1 MIIDT
6 LQNQKLATY
15 YKSNE
20 ISNSLKSMIHVKVTY
35 EIQLPDKV
43 WALIKQF
50 MIYGKDECIFYQML
64 QKFKEPYIINQG
76 KFFTIPSFFNNARLT
91 ELYLCN
97 NQITD
102 ITALGNALNTN
113 STLTKLYLCNNQITD
128 ITALANALNTNSTLA
143 TLDLEYNQITDISAL
158 GNALNTNSTLTKL
171 DLGENLITD
180 ISALGNALN
189 TNSTL
194 TSLYL
199 ENNQITDNDKNILR
213 QAWGNRSSNLYL

>member
-50 MIYGKDECIFYQML
+50 MIFDKDECIFYQRL
-64 QKFKEPYIINQG
+64 QKSKEPYIIHRG
-76 KFFTIPSFFNNARLT
+76 KIFTLSYVFNNARLT
-91 ELYLCN
+91 ELYLSE

-113 STLTKLYLCNNQITD
+113 STLRTLSLSYNLITD
-128 ITALANALNTNSTLA
+128 IT
-143 TLDLEYNQITDISAL
+143 AL
-158 GNALNTNSTLTKL
+158 GNALNTNSTLTEL
-171 DLGENLITD
+171 NLE
-180 ISALGNALN
+180 S
-189 TNSTL
+189 
-194 TSLYL
+194 
-199 ENNQITDNDKNILR
+199 NQITDNDKNILR
-213 QAWGNRSSNLYL
+213 QAWGNRSSYLYL

>member
-15 YKSNE
+15 YKGNE

-43 WALIKQF
+43 WDLIKQF

-91 ELYLCN
+91 ILDLAG

-113 STLTKLYLCNNQITD
+113 STLTTLHLY
-128 ITALANALNTNSTLA
+128 A
-143 TLDLEYNQITDISAL
+143 NQITDISAL

-171 DLGENLITD
+171 NL
-180 ISALGNALN
+180 S
-189 TNSTL
+189 
-194 TSLYL
+194 Y
-199 ENNQITDNDKNILR
+199 NQITSEDREVLRTAWTRSGILLLNII
-213 QAWGNRSSNLYL
+213 N